1 MLIDKGPQAHVQT
14 LIILAV
20 YALYGYTCFRG
31 DGMIRAISIVL
42 LVLSL
47 TSFYIGYAGA
57 QKSSDDG
64 PAKQEKQG
72 AEIDESAETENR
84 APGEIVV
91 IEINGTI
98 NPATLD
104 YIRSG
109 LDEAKEIS
117 AEAFVIQL
125 DTPGGLL
132 SSTKEI
138 VKLLLNSPVPVI
150 VYVSPS
156 GATATSA
163 GVFITLSANIAAMA
177 PGTSIGAAHPV
188 SLAPGGKQPDKKED
202 KGTKEDVGDKEGKK
216 VSENEERK
224 AKDDEAAGRSQEDIM
239 GEKLINFTSSFVE
252 SIAEQRGRNVEWAI
266 DAVRESDAITA
277 TEALEINVID
287 IISPSLTELLNE
299 VDGME
304 IKLPQGERKLLTKGA
319 SIIRIAMSAKQKLI
333 DILSTPDIAFML
345 LSLGSLGILLEFY
358 NPGLI
363 FPGVAGVVCLLMGFV
378 SFQILPFNYAGVV
391 LLLLAIGLF
400 VTEVYVTS
408 FGLLSLGG
416 VISFALGALL
426 LFDTPESDVRVG
438 FEMVIATTLAI
449 GLFFFYVAYYL
460 IKAQKL
466 NPQLGYEGLIGESGE
481 AVTDI
486 LKEGKVYLL
495 GEYWDAE
502 SDSPI
507 NKGDEIEVLE
517 YEKGFKLKVKK
528 AES

>member
-1 MLIDKGPQAHVQT
+1 ML
-14 LIILAV
+14 
-20 YALYGYTCFRG
+20 
-31 DGMIRAISIVL
+31 RAISIA
-42 LVLSL
+42 LVILSL
-47 TSFYIGYAGA
+47 TAFYMSFAGA
-57 QKSSDDG
+57 
-64 PAKQEKQG
+64 EKTSEKEPQ
-72 AEIDESAETENR
+72 AQDNLEAETAEDTTENDKV
-84 APGEIVV
+84 PGDVVV

-98 NPATLD
+98 NPGTLD
-104 YIRSG
+104 YIRTG
-109 LDEAKEIS
+109 LDEAREVS
-117 AEAFVIQL
+117 AEAFVILL

-177 PGTSIGAAHPV
+177 PGTSIGAAAPV
-188 SLAPGGKQPDKKED
+188 SLTPGGNPPEKKEEEGNKD
-202 KGTKEDVGDKEGKK
+202 KEEEKKKGEEGKK
-216 VSENEERK
+216 VADKDSKEEEESESGSK
-224 AKDDEAAGRSQEDIM
+224 TQQEIM
-239 GEKLINFTSSFVE
+239 GEKIENFAISFIQ
-252 SIAEQRGRNVEWAI
+252 SIAEHRDRNVEWAI

-277 TEALEINVID
+277 NEALELKVID
-287 IISPSLTELLNE
+287 IISPSLTDLLNE
-299 VDGME
+299 VDGKE
-304 IKLPQGERKLLTKGA
+304 VKLPQGERKLNTKGA
-319 SIIRIAMSAKQKLI
+319 AIIRLAMSAKQKLI

-345 LSLGSLGILLEFY
+345 LSLGSLGLLLEFY

-378 SFQILPFNYAGVV
+378 SFQILPFNYAGIV

-400 VTEVYVTS
+400 VAEVYVTS

-438 FEMVIATTLAI
+438 FEVVIATTLAI
-449 GLFFFYVAYYL
+449 ALFFVYVAYYL
-460 IKAQKL
+460 VKSQKL
-466 NPQLGYEGLIGESGE
+466 SPQLGYEGLVGEIGE
-481 AVTDI
+481 AVSDI
-486 LKEGKVYLL
+486 YKEGKVYLL

-502 SDSPI
+502 SDDPI
-507 NKGDEIEVLE
+507 KKGDKIEVLE

-528 AES
+528 IEG

>member
-1 MLIDKGPQAHVQT
+1 MLKT
-14 LIILAV
+14 
-20 YALYGYTCFRG
+20 
-31 DGMIRAISIVL
+31 ISIAL
-42 LVLSL
+42 LILSL
-47 TSFYIGYAGA
+47 TSFYMDYAGA
-57 QKSSDDG
+57 QKT
-64 PAKQEKQG
+64 PEEEPEIQETQG
-72 AEIDESAETENR
+72 VESTEGAR
-84 APGEIVV
+84 ARVPGEVVV

-109 LDEAKEIS
+109 LDEAREVS
-117 AEAFVIQL
+117 AEAFVISL

-163 GVFITLSANIAAMA
+163 GVFITLAANIAAMA

-188 SLAPGGKQPDKKED
+188 SLGPGGTQPGKKEREE
-202 KGTKEDVGDKEGKK
+202 TKESKHPKK
-216 VSENEERK
+216 VSEEKEEK
-224 AKDDEAAGRSQEDIM
+224 AQDDKASSRSQEDIM
-239 GEKLINFTSSFVE
+239 GEKIINFASSFAQ
-252 SIAEQRGRNVEWAI
+252 SIAEQRGRNVEWAV

-277 TEALEINVID
+277 TEALKINVID
-287 IISPSLTELLNE
+287 IISPNITELLND

-304 IKLPQGERKLLTKGA
+304 VKLPQGERTLLTKDA
-319 SIIRIAMSAKQKLI
+319 SIIRIPMSAKQKLI

-345 LSLGSLGILLEFY
+345 LSLGGLGLLLEFY

-378 SFQILPFNYAGVV
+378 SFQILPFNYAGIV
-391 LLLLAIGLF
+391 LLFLAIGLF

-408 FGLLSLGG
+408 YGLLSLGG

-438 FEMVIATTLAI
+438 FEVVIATTLAI
-449 GLFFFYVAYYL
+449 GLFFIYVAYYL

-466 NPQLGYEGLIGESGE
+466 NPQLGYEGLVGEQGE
-481 AVTDI
+481 AVSDI
-486 LKEGKVYLL
+486 HSTGKVYLL

-502 SDSPI
+502 SESPI
-507 NKGDEIEVLE
+507 GKGEKIEVLE
-517 YEKGFKLKVKK
+517 YKRGFKLKVKK
-528 AES
+528 TQS

>member
-1 MLIDKGPQAHVQT
+1 MFRAFS
-14 LIILAV
+14 IIL
-20 YALYGYTCFRG
+20 L
-31 DGMIRAISIVL
+31 I
-42 LVLSL
+42 LSF
-47 TSFYIGYAGA
+47 TAFYLSYAGA
-57 QKSSDDG
+57 EKTPVKEST
-64 PAKQEKQG
+64 AEEKQD
-72 AEIDESAETENR
+72 AENSGQAQDVDDSP
-84 APGEIVV
+84 PGDVV
-91 IEINGTI
+91 LIEINGTI

-104 YIRSG
+104 YVRVG
-109 LDEAKEIS
+109 LDEAREQS
-117 AEAFVIQL
+117 AEAFVILL

-132 SSTKEI
+132 NSTKDI

-188 SLAPGGKQPDKKED
+188 SLSPGGTNPEKKDEEDAKDGILDKKKSEKTAKEEKEED
-202 KGTKEDVGDKEGKK
+202 
-216 VSENEERK
+216 
-224 AKDDEAAGRSQEDIM
+224 AGEKSQQDIM
-239 GEKLINFTSSFVE
+239 GEKIENYASSFIE
-252 SIAEQRGRNVEWAI
+252 SIAEHRERNVEWAI

-277 TEALEINVID
+277 TEALKIGVID
-287 IISPSLTELLNE
+287 IISPNVTQLLNDIDGRE
-299 VDGME
+299 V
-304 IKLPQGERKLLTKGA
+304 KLPEGQRKLRTKGA
-319 SIIRIAMSAKQKLI
+319 VIVRLAMSAKQKLI

-345 LSLGSLGILLEFY
+345 LSLGSLGLLLEFY

-363 FPGVAGVVCLLMGFV
+363 FPGVAGIVCLLMGFV
-378 SFQILPFNYAGVV
+378 SFQILPFNYAGIV

-416 VISFALGALL
+416 IISFALGALL
-426 LFDTPESDVRVG
+426 LFDTPESDIRVG

-449 GLFFFYVAYYL
+449 GLFFFYVVYHL

-466 NPQLGYEGLIGESGE
+466 APQLGYEGLVGEPGE
-481 AVTDI
+481 AVSDI
-486 LKEGKVYLL
+486 HETGKVYLL

-507 NKGDEIEVLE
+507 SKGDKIEVIE

-528 AES
+528 SES

>member
-1 MLIDKGPQAHVQT
+1 
-14 LIILAV
+14 
-20 YALYGYTCFRG
+20 
-31 DGMIRAISIVL
+31 MIRALSIVL
-42 LVLSL
+42 LILSS
-47 TSFYIGYAGA
+47 TAFYLSYAGA
-57 QKSSDDG
+57 EKTSGVESREQKKQDVEETDG
-64 PAKQEKQG
+64 TRDRGDSTPREV
-72 AEIDESAETENR
+72 
-84 APGEIVV
+84 VV

-109 LDEAKEIS
+109 LDDARELS
-117 AEAFVIQL
+117 AEALVILL

-138 VKLLLNSPVPVI
+138 VKLLLNSPIPVI

-188 SLAPGGKQPDKKED
+188 SLSPRGREPQKKDGEDSKKGKNVKEESAKTG
-202 KGTKEDVGDKEGKK
+202 KGEEEA
-216 VSENEERK
+216 SE
-224 AKDDEAAGRSQEDIM
+224 RSQQDIM
-239 GEKLINFTSSFVE
+239 GEKIENFASSFIE

-266 DAVRESDAITA
+266 VAVRESDAITA
-277 TEALEINVID
+277 TEALKIGVID
-287 IISPSLTELLNE
+287 IISSSLTELLDDIDGKE
-299 VDGME
+299 V
-304 IKLPQGERKLLTKGA
+304 KLPQGERELRTRGA
-319 SIIRIAMSAKQKLI
+319 SVVRLAMSMKQKMI

-345 LSLGSLGILLEFY
+345 LSLGSLGLLLEFY

-363 FPGVAGVVCLLMGFV
+363 FPGVAGIVCLMMGFV
-378 SFQILPFNYAGVV
+378 SFQILPFNYAGIV

-416 VISFALGALL
+416 LISFALGALL

-438 FEMVIATTLAI
+438 FEVVLAVTLAL

-460 IKAQKL
+460 VKAQKL
-466 NPQLGYEGLIGESGE
+466 SPQLGYEGLIGELGE
-481 AVTDI
+481 AVSDI
-486 LKEGKVYLL
+486 SETGKVYLL
-495 GEYWDAE
+495 GEYWDAQSE
-502 SDSPI
+502 SPI
-507 NKGDEIEVLE
+507 SEGDKIEVLE
-517 YEKGFKLKVKK
+517 YKKGLKLMVKK
-528 AES
+528 TKS

>member
-1 MLIDKGPQAHVQT
+1 M
-14 LIILAV
+14 
-20 YALYGYTCFRG
+20 F
-31 DGMIRAISIVL
+31 RAISIAL
-42 LVLSL
+42 LILSM
-47 TSFYIGYAGA
+47 TAFYLSYAGA
-57 QKSSDDG
+57 QKTSDEE
-64 PAKQEKQG
+64 P
-72 AEIDESAETENR
+72 EIKEMPETENTEGIQAQDR
-84 APGEIVV
+84 VPGEVVV

-98 NPATLD
+98 NPGTLD

-109 LDEAKEIS
+109 IDEAREVS
-117 AEAFVIQL
+117 AEAFVILL

-163 GVFITLSANIAAMA
+163 GVFITLAANVAAMA

-188 SLAPGGKQPDKKED
+188 SLSPGGTQPEKKED
-202 KGTKEDVGDKEGKK
+202 KKTKDAKDGKK
-216 VSENEERK
+216 ASENEKENK
-224 AKDDEAAGRSQEDIM
+224 EDEEADGKSQDDVM
-239 GEKLINFTSSFVE
+239 GEKIVNFTSSFVE

-287 IISPSLTELLNE
+287 VISPNLTQLLIDIDGKE
-299 VDGME
+299 V
-304 IKLPQGERKLLTKGA
+304 KLPQGERKLLTKGA
-319 SIIRIAMSAKQKLI
+319 TIIRIAMSAKQKLI

-466 NPQLGYEGLIGESGE
+466 SPQMGYEGLLGQQGE
-481 AVTDI
+481 AVSDI
-486 LKEGKVYLL
+486 HGTGKVYLL
-495 GEYWDAE
+495 GEYWNAE
-502 SDSPI
+502 SEEPI
-507 NKGDEIEVLE
+507 GKGEKIEVLE
-517 YEKGFKLKVKK
+517 YKKGFKLKVRKTD
-528 AES
+528 S

>member
-1 MLIDKGPQAHVQT
+1 M
-14 LIILAV
+14 
-20 YALYGYTCFRG
+20 F
-31 DGMIRAISIVL
+31 RAISIAL
-42 LVLSL
+42 IILSM
-47 TSFYIGYAGA
+47 TAFYMSYAGA
-57 QKSSDDG
+57 QKTSDNE
-64 PAKQEKQG
+64 PAKQELKEAQSTNG
-72 AEIDESAETENR
+72 SEAEDR
-84 APGEIVV
+84 APGEVVV

-109 LDEAKEIS
+109 LDEAREIS

-138 VKLLLNSPVPVI
+138 VKLLLNSPIPVI

-163 GVFITLSANIAAMA
+163 GVFITLAANVAAMA

-188 SLAPGGKQPDKKED
+188 SLAPGGTQPDKKDEKKD
-202 KGTKEDVGDKEGKK
+202 KSDKEDEKTE
-216 VSENEERK
+216 
-224 AKDDEAAGRSQEDIM
+224 DDEAVGRSQEDIM
-239 GEKLINFTSSFVE
+239 GEKLINFASSFVE

-287 IISPSLTELLNE
+287 IISPNLTELLND

-304 IKLPQGERKLLTKGA
+304 VKLPQGERKLLTKGA
-319 SIIRIAMSAKQKLI
+319 NIIRIAMSAKQKLI

-466 NPQLGYEGLIGESGE
+466 TPQMGSEGLVGEQGE
-481 AVTDI
+481 AVSDI
-486 LKEGKVYLL
+486 HGTGKVYLL
-495 GEYWDAE
+495 GEYWNAE
-502 SDSPI
+502 SESPI
-507 NKGDEIEVLE
+507 SKGDKIEVIE
-517 YEKGFKLKVKK
+517 YKKGFILKVKK
-528 AES
+528 TES

>member
-1 MLIDKGPQAHVQT
+1 ML
-14 LIILAV
+14 
-20 YALYGYTCFRG
+20 
-31 DGMIRAISIVL
+31 RAISIAL
-42 LVLSL
+42 LILSL
-47 TSFYIGYAGA
+47 TAFYLNYAGA
-57 QKSSDDG
+57 QRTSG
-64 PAKQEKQG
+64 EEPEIQEMPE
-72 AEIDESAETENR
+72 AENTEGEQAQDR
-84 APGEIVV
+84 APGEVVV

-109 LDEAKEIS
+109 LDEAQEVS
-117 AEAFVIQL
+117 AEAFVILL

-163 GVFITLSANIAAMA
+163 GVFITLAANIAAMA

-188 SLAPGGKQPDKKED
+188 SLSPGGTQPKKKED
-202 KGTKEDVGDKEGKK
+202 KETKDGKDSKK
-216 VSENEERK
+216 VSENEKENEE
-224 AKDDEAAGRSQEDIM
+224 DEEAGGRSQEDIM
-239 GEKLINFTSSFVE
+239 GEKIINFASSFAE

-287 IISPSLTELLNE
+287 IISPNLTQLLND

-304 IKLPQGERKLLTKGA
+304 VQLPQGERKLLTKGA
-319 SIIRIAMSAKQKLI
+319 GIIRIAMSAKQKLI

-466 NPQLGYEGLIGESGE
+466 NPQMGTEGLVGEQGE
-481 AVTDI
+481 AVSDI
-486 LKEGKVYLL
+486 HGTGKVYLL
-495 GEYWDAE
+495 GEYWNAQSE
-502 SDSPI
+502 SPI
-507 NKGDEIEVLE
+507 NEGEKIEVLE
-517 YEKGFKLKVKK
+517 FKKGFKLKVKK
-528 AES
+528 ADS